1 MLNFKRFGRLIAC
14 VLVLCAAFSMLPR
27 PVHALPG
34 DLPVSGTTAGTTA
47 SFVHYSASYGATIIG
62 CLENGTKLTVIGE
75 TRDFYRIDCYDMT
88 GYIAKTQVEITEDGK
103 YIVSCVSGSEETTIL
118 SRFSTQEGLQTKS
131 EIRSFSQEY
140 IGVPYVSGGTTP
152 WGFDCSGFTQYVF
165 NNLGFNIHRTVA
177 SQLQDGVIIS
187 KEDLVCGDLIF
198 FQNTTGWG
206 HFASHVGIYIGNGQ
220 MIHAGSRGIAVVSL
234 EEAYYTYHYMCA
246 RRVVLTDVS
255 SETVAPVVGA
265 NQNVNSSYWR
275 ESSQTE
281 DSLGNSFSPGRFWG

>member
-1 MLNFKRFGRLIAC
+1 MLNLKRFGRLIAC
-14 VLVLCAAFSMLPR
+14 ALVLCAVVSMLPR
-27 PVHALPG
+27 PAHALNA
-34 DLPVSGTTAGTTA
+34 DLPVSGTPAAAGTTA

-88 GYIAKTQVEITEDGK
+88 GYIAKTQVALTDNGK
-103 YIVSCVSGSEETTIL
+103 CIVSCVSDSEETTTL

-131 EIRSFSQEY
+131 EIRSFSQEF

-187 KEDLVCGDLIF
+187 KDDLVCGDLIF

-220 MIHAGSRGIAVVSL
+220 MIHSGSRGIAVV
-234 EEAYYTYHYMCA
+234 
-246 RRVVLTDVS
+246 
-255 SETVAPVVGA
+255 
-265 NQNVNSSYWR
+265 
-275 ESSQTE
+275 
-281 DSLGNSFSPGRFWG
+281 